1 MKVKNLNRQ
10 LFQRSMQLLL
20 LFLVIIGF
28 LQTTLIY
35 LYTENQRKMEVE
47 SYLEALQQTPDLL
60 GEGEPLAKK
69 ASEIAEDFASDAN
82 IVFYASS
89 GEKQIIHTNLL
100 FLKNKETAAY
110 TEPVYYE
117 GKAIGTIE
125 IIYSIH
131 ESLELML
138 TQLIIYVIASVLI
151 LLLAWRFYRRMLRK
165 TLAPLDSVIAS
176 VSEVSVDNLDEPI
189 VIADA
194 QADIAKLVDSTNE
207 LKVRLHD
214 SFQTIEENQHK
225 LQQFVSDASHELKT
239 PLTTIQGYS
248 EILLRGKL
256 DNPEKIRYS
265 LESMLDQTKRLT
277 YIVNELLEL
286 SKLDR
291 KVQMGK
297 AELNLNDV
305 LQDIFPLLKMIQ
317 EGRELKLTIGG
328 IPNVLMNRKKI
339 EQVILNIVQN
349 AIFHSDPKTPIMIR
363 TYQENEKVVMA
374 ITDHGEGIA
383 EDHLPLIFDR
393 FYRVDTDR
401 SRESGGTGLG
411 LAICQEIMHAHNGE
425 IDVQSIVGKETTF
438 FIRFPMMTTVKT
450 VTKNQ

>member
-1 MKVKNLNRQ
+1 MKMKSLNKQ

-305 LQDIFPLLKMIQ
+305 LEDIFPLLKMIQ

>member
-1 MKVKNLNRQ
+1 MKSLNKQ

-35 LYTENQRKMEVE
+35 LYTENQRRMEVAG
-47 SYLEALQQTPDLL
+47 YLQDLQQTTDLIDD
-60 GEGEPLAKK
+60 GPLLTEK
-69 ASEIAEDFASDAN
+69 ATELAEEILSDAN
-82 IVFYASS
+82 VTFYASN
-89 GEKQIIHTNLL
+89 GEQQMIHINRM
-100 FLKNKETAAY
+100 FLKDKQTATY
-110 TEPVYYE
+110 SEPVYYE

-176 VSEVSVDNLDEPI
+176 VSEVSVDNLNEPI

-297 AELNLNDV
+297 VELNLNDV

-349 AIFHSDPKTPIMIR
+349 AIIHSDPKTPIMIR

-383 EDHLPLIFDR
+383 EDHLPFIFDR

-425 IDVQSIVGKETTF
+425 IDVQSMVGKETTF
-438 FIRFPMMTTVKT
+438 FIRFPMMKESV
-450 VTKNQ
+450 

>member
-1 MKVKNLNRQ
+1 MKMKSLNKQ

-383 EDHLPLIFDR
+383 EDHLPLIFDS

>member
-10 LFQRSMQLLL
+10 LFQSSMQLLL

-28 LQTTLIY
+28 LQTSSIY
-35 LYTENQRKMEVE
+35 FYTENQRKIEVQ
-47 SYLEALQQTPDLL
+47 SYLQDLEQTANLFDDGQLL
-60 GEGEPLAKK
+60 AEK
-69 ASEIAEDFASDAN
+69 ATELAEDLISDAN
-82 IVFYASS
+82 VIFYANS
-89 GEKQIIHTNLL
+89 GEKQLIHINRL
-100 FLKNKETAAY
+100 FLKDKQTATY

-117 GKAIGTIE
+117 GKMIGTIE
-125 IIYSIH
+125 VIYSIH

-138 TQLIIYVIASVLI
+138 TQLIIYVIASIVI

-194 QADIAKLVDSTNE
+194 QADIAKLVASTNE

-214 SFQTIEENQHK
+214 SFQTIEENQLK

-305 LQDIFPLLKMIQ
+305 LEDIFPLLKMIQ
-317 EGRELKLTIGG
+317 EGRELKLVIGG

-363 TYQENEKVVMA
+363 TYQENEKVVLA

-383 EDHLPLIFDR
+383 EEHLPLIFDR
-393 FYRVDTDR
+393 FYRIDTDR

-438 FIRFPMMTTVKT
+438 FIRFPMIPSGR
-450 VTKNQ
+450 NGQR

>member
-1 MKVKNLNRQ
+1 MKMKSLNKQ

-297 AELNLNDV
+297 AELNLHDV
-305 LQDIFPLLKMIQ
+305 LEDIFPLLKMIQ
-317 EGRELKLTIGG
+317 EGRELKLVIGG
-328 IPNVLMNRKKI
+328 IPNVLMNRKEI

-363 TYQENEKVVMA
+363 TYQENEKVVLA

-383 EDHLPLIFDR
+383 EEHLPLIFDR
-393 FYRVDTDR
+393 FYRIDTDR

-438 FIRFPMMTTVKT
+438 FIRFPMIPSGR
-450 VTKNQ
+450 NGQR

>member
-1 MKVKNLNRQ
+1 MKSLNKQ

>member
-1 MKVKNLNRQ
+1 MKMKSLNKQ

-35 LYTENQRKMEVE
+35 LYTENQRKMEVAT
-47 SYLEALQQTPDLL
+47 YLESLQQTPDLL
-60 GEGEPLAKK
+60 GEGEQLTKE
-69 ASEIAEDFASDAN
+69 ASELAEDFASDAN

-89 GEKQIIHTNLL
+89 GEEQIIHTNRL

-138 TQLIIYVIASVLI
+138 TQLIIYVIASIVI
-151 LLLAWRFYRRMLRK
+151 LLLAWRFYGRMLRK

-328 IPNVLMNRKKI
+328 IPSVMMNRKKI

-349 AIFHSDPKTPIMIR
+349 AIFHSDPKTPITIR

-374 ITDHGEGIA
+374 ITDYGEGIA
-383 EDHLPLIFDR
+383 EEHLPLIFDR
-393 FYRVDTDR
+393 FYRVDTNR

-411 LAICQEIMHAHNGE
+411 LAICQDIMHAHNGE
-425 IDVQSIVGKETTF
+425 IDVQSTVGKETTF
-438 FIRFPMMTTVKT
+438 FIRFPMDEGKRIV
-450 VTKNQ
+450 

>member
-1 MKVKNLNRQ
+1 MKAKNLNRQ

-35 LYTENQRKMEVE
+35 LYTEKQREMEVG
-47 SYLEALQQTPDLL
+47 SYLDGLQQTTNLL
-60 GEGEPLAKK
+60 GEGQLLTEQATEL
-69 ASEIAEDFASDAN
+69 AEDILSDAN
-82 IVFYASS
+82 VTFYASN
-89 GEKQIIHTNLL
+89 GEQQMIHINRL
-100 FLKNKETAAY
+100 FLKDKQTAVY

-125 IIYSIH
+125 VIYSIH
-131 ESLELML
+131 EALELIV
-138 TQLIIYVIASVLI
+138 TQLVIFMIASIMI

-165 TLAPLDSVIAS
+165 TLAPLDRVIAS
-176 VSEVSVDNLDEPI
+176 VSEVAVDNLAEPI

-214 SFQTIEENQHK
+214 SFQTIEENQRK

-291 KVQMGK
+291 KVYMGK
-297 AELNLNDV
+297 AELNLNVV
-305 LQDIFPLLKMIQ
+305 LQEIFPLLKMIQ
-317 EGRELKLTIGG
+317 EGRELKLTMGEV
-328 IPNVLMNRKKI
+328 PDVLMNRNKI

-349 AIFHSDPKTPIMIR
+349 AIFHSDRQTPIMIS

-374 ITDHGEGIA
+374 ITDFGEGIA
-383 EDHLPLIFDR
+383 EEHLPLIFDR
-393 FYRVDTDR
+393 FYRIDTDR

-411 LAICQEIMHAHNGE
+411 LAICQDIMHAHNGE
-425 IDVQSIVGKETTF
+425 IDVQSIAGKETTF
-438 FIRFPMMTTVKT
+438 FIRFPMMKADR
-450 VTKNQ
+450 

>member
-1 MKVKNLNRQ
+1 M
-10 LFQRSMQLLL
+10 
-20 LFLVIIGF
+20 
-28 LQTTLIY
+28 
-35 LYTENQRKMEVE
+35 
-47 SYLEALQQTPDLL
+47 
-60 GEGEPLAKK
+60 
-69 ASEIAEDFASDAN
+69 
-82 IVFYASS
+82 
-89 GEKQIIHTNLL
+89 
-100 FLKNKETAAY
+100 
-110 TEPVYYE
+110 
-117 GKAIGTIE
+117 
-125 IIYSIH
+125 
-131 ESLELML
+131 
-138 TQLIIYVIASVLI
+138 
-151 LLLAWRFYRRMLRK
+151 
-165 TLAPLDSVIAS
+165 DSVIAS

-194 QADIAKLVDSTNE
+194 QADIASLVDSTNE

-277 YIVNELLEL
+277 YIVNELWQP
-286 SKLDR
+286 KLDR

-305 LQDIFPLLKMIQ
+305 LQGIFPLLKMIQ
-317 EGRELKLTIGG
+317 EGRELKPTIGG

-411 LAICQEIMHAHNGE
+411 LAICQEIMHAHNGKLMCK
-425 IDVQSIVGKETTF
+425 VLWGRKRHSLSGF
-438 FIRFPMMTTVKT
+438 L
-450 VTKNQ
+450 

>member
-10 LFQRSMQLLL
+10 LFQSSMQLLL

-28 LQTTLIY
+28 LQTSSIY
-35 LYTENQRKMEVE
+35 FYTENQRKIEVQ
-47 SYLEALQQTPDLL
+47 SYLQDLEQTSNLFDDGQLL
-60 GEGEPLAKK
+60 AEK
-69 ASEIAEDFASDAN
+69 ATELAEDLISDAN
-82 IVFYASS
+82 VIFYANS
-89 GEKQIIHTNLL
+89 GEKQLIHINRL
-100 FLKNKETAAY
+100 FLKDKQTATY

-117 GKAIGTIE
+117 GKMIGTIE
-125 IIYSIH
+125 VIYSIH

-138 TQLIIYVIASVLI
+138 TQLIIYVIASIVI

-194 QADIAKLVDSTNE
+194 QADIAKLVASTNE

-214 SFQTIEENQHK
+214 SFQTIEENQLK

-256 DNPEKIRYS
+256 DNPEKIRSS
-265 LESMLDQTKRLT
+265 LESMIDQTKRLT

-317 EGRELKLTIGG
+317 EGRELKLVIGG

-425 IDVQSIVGKETTF
+425 IDVQSMVGKETIF
-438 FIRFPMMTTVKT
+438 FIRFPKMKESM
-450 VTKNQ
+450 

>member
-1 MKVKNLNRQ
+1 MKMKSLNKQ

-363 TYQENEKVVMA
+363 TYQENEKVVLA

-383 EDHLPLIFDR
+383 EEHLPLIFDR
-393 FYRVDTDR
+393 FYRIDTDR

-438 FIRFPMMTTVKT
+438 FIRFPMIPSGR
-450 VTKNQ
+450 NGQR

>member
-10 LFQRSMQLLL
+10 LFQSSMQLLL

-28 LQTTLIY
+28 LQTSSIY
-35 LYTENQRKMEVE
+35 FYTENQRKIEVQ
-47 SYLEALQQTPDLL
+47 SYLQDLEQTANLFDDGQLL
-60 GEGEPLAKK
+60 AEK
-69 ASEIAEDFASDAN
+69 ATELAEDLISDAN
-82 IVFYASS
+82 VIFYANS
-89 GEKQIIHTNLL
+89 GEKQLIHINRL
-100 FLKNKETAAY
+100 FLKDKQTATY
-110 TEPVYYE
+110 TEPIYYE
-117 GKAIGTIE
+117 GKMIGTIE
-125 IIYSIH
+125 VIYSIH

-138 TQLIIYVIASVLI
+138 TQLIIYVIASIVI

-194 QADIAKLVDSTNE
+194 QADIAKLVASTNE

-214 SFQTIEENQHK
+214 SFQTIEENQLK

-305 LQDIFPLLKMIQ
+305 LEDIFPLLKMIQ
-317 EGRELKLTIGG
+317 EGRELKLVIGG

-363 TYQENEKVVMA
+363 TYQENEKVVLA
-374 ITDHGEGIA
+374 ITDHGEGIS
-383 EDHLPLIFDR
+383 EEHLPLIFDR

-438 FIRFPMMTTVKT
+438 FIRFPMIPSGR
-450 VTKNQ
+450 NGQR

>member
-1 MKVKNLNRQ
+1 MKTKNLNRQ

-28 LQTTLIY
+28 LQTSLIY
-35 LYTENQRKMEVE
+35 LYTENQRKMEVN
-47 SYLEALQQTPDLL
+47 SYLQSLQQTTDLL
-60 GEGEPLAKK
+60 DEGQLMTEKAK
-69 ASEIAEDFASDAN
+69 EVAEDIISDAN
-82 IVFYASS
+82 VVFYASS
-89 GEKQIIHTNLL
+89 GESQMIHINRL
-100 FLKNKETAAY
+100 FLKNKQTATY

-117 GKAIGTIE
+117 EKAIGTIE
-125 IIYSIH
+125 VTYSIH

-138 TQLIIYVIASVLI
+138 TQLIIYVIASIVI
-151 LLLAWRFYRRMLRK
+151 LLLAWRFYTRMLRK

-189 VIADA
+189 IIAEA
-194 QADIAKLVDSTNE
+194 QADIAKLVASTNE
-207 LKVRLHD
+207 LKARLHD
-214 SFQTIEENQHK
+214 SFQTIEENQRK

-265 LESMLDQTKRLT
+265 LESVLDQAKRLT

-317 EGRELKLTIGG
+317 EGRELKLTIGE
-328 IPNVLMNRKKI
+328 IPNVLINRKKI

-383 EDHLPLIFDR
+383 EEHLPFIFDR
-393 FYRVDTDR
+393 FYRIDTDR

-411 LAICQEIMHAHNGE
+411 LAICQDIMHAHNGE
-425 IDVQSIVGKETTF
+425 IDVQSIAGKETTF
-438 FIRFPMMTTVKT
+438 FIRFPKM
-450 VTKNQ
+450 NG

>member
-1 MKVKNLNRQ
+1 MKMKSLNKQ

-349 AIFHSDPKTPIMIR
+349 AIFHSDPKTPITIR

-383 EDHLPLIFDR
+383 EEHLPLIFDR
-393 FYRVDTDR
+393 FYRIDTDR

-438 FIRFPMMTTVKT
+438 FIRFPMIPSGR
-450 VTKNQ
+450 NGQR

>member
-1 MKVKNLNRQ
+1 MKMKSLNKQ

-151 LLLAWRFYRRMLRK
+151 LLLAWRFYGRMLRK

>member
-10 LFQRSMQLLL
+10 LFQSSMQLLL

-28 LQTTLIY
+28 LQTSSIY
-35 LYTENQRKMEVE
+35 FYTENQRKIEVQ
-47 SYLEALQQTPDLL
+47 SYLQDLEQTANLFDDGQLL
-60 GEGEPLAKK
+60 AEK
-69 ASEIAEDFASDAN
+69 ATELAEDLISDAN
-82 IVFYASS
+82 VIFYANS
-89 GEKQIIHTNLL
+89 GEKQLIHINRL
-100 FLKNKETAAY
+100 FLKDKQTATY

-117 GKAIGTIE
+117 GKMIGTIE
-125 IIYSIH
+125 VIYSIH

-138 TQLIIYVIASVLI
+138 TQLIIYVIASIVI

-194 QADIAKLVDSTNE
+194 QADIAKLVASTNE

-214 SFQTIEENQHK
+214 SFQTIEENQLK

-297 AELNLNDV
+297 AEVNLNDV
-305 LQDIFPLLKMIQ
+305 LEDIFPLLKMIQ
-317 EGRELKLTIGG
+317 EGRELKLVIGG

-363 TYQENEKVVMA
+363 TYQENEKVVLA

-383 EDHLPLIFDR
+383 EEHLPLIFDR
-393 FYRVDTDR
+393 FYRIDTDR

-438 FIRFPMMTTVKT
+438 FIRFPMIPSGR
-450 VTKNQ
+450 NGQR

>member
-1 MKVKNLNRQ
+1 MKMKSLNKQ

-317 EGRELKLTIGG
+317 EGRELKLVIGG

>member
-1 MKVKNLNRQ
+1 MKMKSLNKQ

-69 ASEIAEDFASDAN
+69 ASEIAEYFASDAN

>member
-1 MKVKNLNRQ
+1 MKMKSLNKQ

-110 TEPVYYE
+110 TEPVYYD

-131 ESLELML
+131 ESVELML
-138 TQLIIYVIASVLI
+138 TQLIIYVIASIVI
-151 LLLAWRFYRRMLRK
+151 LLLAWRFYGRMLRK

-393 FYRVDTDR
+393 FYRIDTDR

>member
-1 MKVKNLNRQ
+1 MKSLNKQ

-28 LQTTLIY
+28 LQTSLIY
-35 LYTENQRKMEVE
+35 LYTENQRRREVAT
-47 SYLEALQQTPDLL
+47 YLEALQQTPDLL
-60 GEGEPLAKK
+60 GEEEPLTKE
-69 ASEIAEDFASDAN
+69 ASELAEDFASDAN

-89 GEKQIIHTNLL
+89 GEKQTIHTNRL
-100 FLKNKETAAY
+100 FLINKQTAAY
-110 TEPVYYE
+110 TEPIYYE
-117 GKAIGTIE
+117 GKAIGTLE

-131 ESLELML
+131 ESVELML
-138 TQLIIYVIASVLI
+138 TELVIYVIASIVI
-151 LLLAWRFYRRMLRK
+151 LLLAWRFYGRMLRK

-176 VSEVSVDNLDEPI
+176 VSEVSVENLDEPI

-214 SFQTIEENQHK
+214 SFQTIEENQRK
-225 LQQFVSDASHELKT
+225 LQRFVSDASHELKT

-265 LESMLDQTKRLT
+265 LEHILDQTKRLT

-297 AELNLNDV
+297 TEQNLNVV
-305 LQDIFPLLKMIQ
+305 LQDLFPLLKMIQ

-328 IPNVLMNRKKI
+328 IPNVMMNRKKI

-349 AIFHSDPKTPIMIR
+349 AIFHSEPMTPIMIR
-363 TYQENEKVVMA
+363 TYQENEKVVLA
-374 ITDHGEGIA
+374 ITDYGEGIA
-383 EDHLPLIFDR
+383 GEHMPLIFDR

-401 SRESGGTGLG
+401 SRESGGMGLG
-411 LAICQEIMHAHNGE
+411 LAICRDIMHAHNGE
-425 IDVQSIVGKETTF
+425 IDVQSMVGKETTF
-438 FIRFPMMTTVKT
+438 FIRFPKMKGSV
-450 VTKNQ
+450 

>member
-1 MKVKNLNRQ
+1 MKMKNLNRQ

-28 LQTTLIY
+28 LQTSLIY
-35 LYTENQRKMEVE
+35 LYTENQRKLEVS
-47 SYLEALQQTPDLL
+47 SYLQGLQQTNNLL
-60 GEGEPLAKK
+60 GEGELLAGK
-69 ASEIAEDFASDAN
+69 ATELAEDIISDAN
-82 IVFYASS
+82 IIFYASS
-89 GEKQIIHTNLL
+89 GEKQMIHINRL
-100 FLKNKETAAY
+100 FLKNKQTATY
-110 TEPVYYE
+110 TDPVYYE
-117 GKAIGTIE
+117 GKTIGTIE
-125 IIYSIH
+125 VIYSIH

-138 TQLIIYVIASVLI
+138 TQLIIYVIASIMI
-151 LLLAWRFYRRMLRK
+151 LLLAWLIYKRMLRK
-165 TLAPLDSVIAS
+165 TLAPLDRVIAS
-176 VSEVSVDNLDEPI
+176 VSEVAIDNLDEPI
-189 VIADA
+189 VIAGA

-214 SFQTIEENQHK
+214 SFQTIEKNQRK

-256 DNPEKIRYS
+256 DNPERIRNS
-265 LESMLDQTKRLT
+265 LESMLDQAKRLT

-297 AELNLNDV
+297 TELNLNDV
-305 LQDIFPLLKMIQ
+305 LEDLFPLLKVIQ
-317 EGRELKLTIGG
+317 EGREMILTVGQL
-328 IPNVLMNRKKI
+328 PNVLMNRNKI

-349 AIFHSDPKTPIMIR
+349 AIFHSNQKTPILIR
-363 TYQENEKVVMA
+363 TYQENGKVVMA
-374 ITDHGEGIA
+374 ITDFGEGIA
-383 EDHLPLIFDR
+383 KEHLPLIFDR

-411 LAICQEIMHAHNGE
+411 LAICQDIMHAHNEE
-425 IDVQSIVGKETTF
+425 IKVESIVGKETTF
-438 FIRFPMMTTVKT
+438 FIRFPMMKG
-450 VTKNQ
+450 

>member
-1 MKVKNLNRQ
+1 MKSLNKQ

-35 LYTENQRKMEVE
+35 LYTENQRKMDVE